1 MKLPHDV
8 ITILTRLERSG
19 YHADVVGGPVRDHI
33 LGKEPH
39 DFDIT
44 TAATPD
50 TVKRIF
56 SDMRTVDTGIAHGTV
71 TVVLNGENYEI
82 TTYRVDGEYTDS
94 RHPDRVDFTDRI
106 EDDLARRDF
115 TVNAISYNPDRGFT
129 DPFGGTEDIKRR
141 LIRAVGDPVLRFS
154 EDALR
159 ILRGIRFAATLGF
172 SIDPPTAA
180 AMRTCAHLLPRVSVE
195 RVWVELSKLLSGDLA
210 HPILAEFSDII
221 TLFLPELSAMRL
233 PDRTLFDAADKTAR
247 LLSLFYLNS
256 ESPDTDFTAAMRRL
270 KTDSKTLRDGTS
282 VLAYL
287 RHFPLADP
295 ASVTRMLSAIGEE
308 LSYTAVNT
316 AILLGFA
323 DENVRDLLSDL
334 LARGVIYRISQL
346 AIGGNDLIAL
356 GYRGPSV
363 GATLD
368 RLLDLVIRG
377 ELANDPTALI
387 TAAENMR

>member
-1 MKLPHDV
+1 MNLPHDV
-8 ITILTRLERSG
+8 ITILTRLERAG

-82 TTYRVDGEYTDS
+82 TTYRIDGEYTDS

-115 TVNAISYNPDRGFT
+115 TVNAISYNPNRGFT
-129 DPFGGTEDIKRR
+129 DPFGGAEDIKRR

-154 EDALR
+154 EDSLR

-195 RVWVELSKLLSGDLA
+195 RVWVELTKLLSGDLA
-210 HPILAEFSDII
+210 YPILAEFSDII
-221 TLFLPELSAMRL
+221 SIFLPELATMRL
-233 PDRTLFDAADKTAR
+233 PERSLFDSSDKTAR
-247 LLSLFYLNS
+247 LLALFYLNS
-256 ESPDTDFTAAMRRL
+256 QIPDTDYATAMRRL
-270 KTDSKTLRDGTS
+270 KTDSRTLRDGTA
-282 VLAYL
+282 VLSYL
-287 RHFPLADP
+287 PHFPLTDRL
-295 ASVTRMLSAIGEE
+295 SLTKMLSAIGAE
-308 LSYTAVNT
+308 LAYTAVNT
-316 AILLGFA
+316 AILLGLA
-323 DENVRDLLSDL
+323 DSGLRDTLADLLSS
-334 LARGVIYRISQL
+334 GVIYRISQL
-346 AIGGNDLIAL
+346 AVGGNDLVAL

-368 RLLDLVIRG
+368 RLLNLVMRG
-377 ELANDPTALI
+377 ELRNDRTALI
-387 TAAENMR
+387 AAARNMR

>member
-1 MKLPHDV
+1 MNLPNDV
-8 ITILTRLERSG
+8 ITLLTRLERAG

-44 TAATPD
+44 TSATPD

-56 SDMRTVDTGIAHGTV
+56 ADMRTVDTGIAHGTV

-82 TTYRVDGEYTDS
+82 TTYRIDGEYTDS

-172 SIDPPTAA
+172 SIDPPTAD

-195 RVWVELSKLLSGDLA
+195 RVWVELSKLLSGDLSY
-210 HPILAEFSDII
+210 PVLAEFSDII
-221 TLFLPELSAMRL
+221 SIFLPELSAMRL
-233 PDRTLFDAADKTAR
+233 PDRTLFDSADKTAR
-247 LLSLFYLNS
+247 LLALFYLNS
-256 ESPDTDFTAAMRRL
+256 RSPDTDFAAAMRRL
-270 KTDSKTLRDGTS
+270 KTDSKTLRDGTA

-287 RHFPLADP
+287 RHFPITDP
-295 ASVTRMLSAIGEE
+295 VSLTRMLSSIGAELAFVAID
-308 LSYTAVNT
+308 TA
-316 AILLGFA
+316 LLLDLA
-323 DENVRDLLSDL
+323 DRQLRDTLAEL
-334 LARGVIYRISQL
+334 LAHGAVYRISQL
-346 AIGGNDLIAL
+346 AIGGNDLVAL

-377 ELANDPTALI
+377 ELSNDRATLL
-387 TAAENMR
+387 AAAADMR